1 MTESDEP
8 GFQVSH
14 EQHDDT
20 VIVRASGELDAFST
34 DRLVKHLDA
43 AAEATPPPSAVLVD
57 MTGITYLS
65 SAGIATLILHTQRH
79 AERGRRLRVVADH
92 AAVLRTITL
101 TGADN
106 AIDIVPT
113 LEDATEAG

>member
-8 GFQVSH
+8 AFQVSQ
-14 EQHDDT
+14 EQRHGT

-34 DRLVKHLDA
+34 DQLVKHLDA
-43 AAEATPPPSAVLVD
+43 AAEATTPPAAVLVD
-57 MTGITYLS
+57 LTGITYLS
-65 SAGIATLILHTQRH
+65 SAGIATLVLHTQRY
-79 AERGRRLRVVADH
+79 AEHGRRLRVVADQP
-92 AAVLRTITL
+92 AVLRTIAL

-113 LEDATEAG
+113 IEDATDAG